1 MLVTPCLPRPKHPQL
16 PCAGSGWRGA
26 AGGRCGGRGR
36 AVRQG
41 GAAPPLP
48 PVPHGVT
55 LAPSAGHSSPPC
67 AYAAGAH
74 LRTQQ
79 TSRLSA
85 GAGRG
90 QPVCEERR
98 GHGVAICED
107 GGGHGAGR
115 GRARLPPGAA
125 AAPGTGVEISS
136 CTDTYMWSCAV
147 HMFLLTLHA
156 GYRAAGTR
164 PGLFL
169 GKRAQWAL
177 NICNAHGADKY

>member
-1 MLVTPCLPRPKHPQL
+1 MLVPPFLPRLTHPQL
-16 PCAGSGWRGA
+16 SLAGSGWRGA

-67 AYAAGAH
+67 ACAAGAH

-107 GGGHGAGR
+107 GGGHGEGR

-125 AAPGTGVEISS
+125 AAPGNGSQSS
-136 CTDTYMWSCAV
+136 RVMDTCMWSQAV
-147 HMFLLTLHA
+147 HTHGLTLHA
-156 GYRAAGTR
+156 GYQTAGTHS
-164 PGLFL
+164 GLVL
-169 GKRAQWAL
+169 GRRVHWGL
-177 NICNAHGADKY
+177 ETRTTSGADKH